1 MGAYFGIGYRASS
14 NNYDERKLS
23 VVLNRQASDVLVAL
37 FDEVLKENY
46 PVIYDKIMEV
56 QVLDQ
61 INFYDLNESEFN
73 EILNVIRSYLATR
86 KEKNEGIL
94 YQKRI
99 WEEEIEPLAQ
109 QDDRYQQ

>member
-14 NNYDERKLS
+14 NNYGERKLS

-73 EILNVIRSYLATR
+73 ETIKVIRNYLATR
-86 KEKNEGIL
+86 KEKNEGFL

-109 QDDRYQQ
+109 QDDRYQK